1 MQINNTST
9 KIGGHVTL
17 LFSIQS
23 DNDDL
28 NSQGSRGAGICI
40 SKGVEVETTASKGNG
55 RVTIISDEE
64 NLSSQLYQLVIE
76 ELSNKYDKVSK
87 YDWTFSINSDLP
99 FGQGFGCSASGALS
113 AIICVLKLIK
123 EDENIFQNALTIAHR
138 IERMLSSGL
147 GDVVALGAGG
157 IELRLEPGLPFPPNN
172 GLVLGWEE
180 KFPILLCWVK
190 NEEKHT
196 SEYIDD
202 EEWKVKISL
211 AGEQCISKLNQ
222 KSWDRYIW
230 NDLLEQANIFC
241 EKSGMLNDSNRK
253 RIIETIEN
261 VLREENI
268 DSSWGVRLCMLG
280 SSAIIVPKNLETYDE
295 KELEKV
301 LEKLGDLN
309 FNGCITTINPK
320 PIIT

>member
-280 SSAIIVPKNLETYDE
+280 SSAIIVPKNLETYNE

-301 LEKLGDLN
+301 LEKLGKLN
-309 FNGCITTINPK
+309 FNGCITAINPK

>member
-309 FNGCITTINPK
+309 FNGCIATINPK